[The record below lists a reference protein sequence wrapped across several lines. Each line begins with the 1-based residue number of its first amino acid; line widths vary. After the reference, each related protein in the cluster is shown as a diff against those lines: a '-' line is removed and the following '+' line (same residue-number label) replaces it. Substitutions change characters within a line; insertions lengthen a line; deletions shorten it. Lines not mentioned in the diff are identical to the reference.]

1 VDYILLD
8 FEQTKILIV
17 HRKSQYVA
25 KSKSWTD
32 RIKLD

>member
-1 VDYILLD
+1 MDYILLD

-25 KSKSWTD
+25 KKQE
-32 RIKLD
+32 LD